1 MRQFIKTVVAT
12 EDYQEVKRL
21 GDKYVVHQEP
31 VEDKESGTTAC
42 WETMTDAEPDMAV
55 LAEELAAWKSH
66 LADVE
71 LRIAK
76 QQKIAEIAAYDMSS
90 AVNSFEIQN
99 NGVKVTDYWI
109 GRDLRTSLEGDV
121 LAAESVGSTYKFDIR
136 EMGVTLEL
144 DCAKFLAALAVL
156 RRYAY
161 TAYNVTS
168 QHIANVN
175 ALTSVVEVEAYDYTE
190 GYPEKLVFDIAEL
203 R

>member
-12 EDYQEVKRL
+12 DGYKEIEQR
-21 GDKYVVHQEP
+21 GDKCVVHLLP

-55 LAEELAAWKSH
+55 LAEELAAWKAR
-66 LADVE
+66 LDEVE

-76 QQKIAEIAAYDMSS
+76 QQKIAEIAAYDVST
-90 AVNSFEIQN
+90 AVNLFEIQN

-144 DCAKFLAALAVL
+144 NCAKFLAALAVL

-175 ALTSVVEVEAYDYTE
+175 ALTSVVEVEAYDYTQ
-190 GYPEKLVFDIAEL
+190 GYPDKLVFDIAEL

>member
-12 EDYQEVKRL
+12 DGYKEIEQR
-21 GDKYVVHQEP
+21 GDKYVVHLLP

-42 WETMTDAEPDMAV
+42 WETMTDAEPDIAA
-55 LAEELAAWKSH
+55 LTSELEAFRLH
-66 LADVE
+66 IADVE

-76 QQKIAEIAAYDMSS
+76 QQKIAEIAAYDVST

-99 NGVKVTDYWI
+99 NGEKVTDYWI

-144 DCAKFLAALAVL
+144 DCVKFLAALAVL

-175 ALTSVVEVEAYDYTE
+175 ALTSVADVKAYDYTH

>member
-1 MRQFIKTVVAT
+1 MRQFIKTIVPT
-12 EDYQEVKRL
+12 EDYQEIKQV
-21 GDKYVVHQEP
+21 GDKYVVHLLP
-31 VEDKESGTTAC
+31 VEDKENQTITC
-42 WETMTDAEPDMAV
+42 WETMTDAEPDMES
-55 LAEELAAWKSH
+55 LTSELEAFQSH
-66 LADVE
+66 LSEVE

-76 QQKIAEIAAYDMSS
+76 QQKIAEIAAYDVSS

-99 NGVKVTDYWI
+99 GGVKVTDYWI

-175 ALTSVVEVEAYDYTE
+175 ALTSVSEVEAYDYTQD
-190 GYPEKLVFDIAEL
+190 YPEKLVFDIAEL